1 MIRQP
6 VVVVLGHVDHGK
18 TSLLDKI
25 RRTSVAAREIGGI
38 SQHIGASEIPAE
50 TIEKIC
56 GDMLKQLQIT
66 LEIPGIL
73 FIDTPG
79 HEAFTNLRERGGSIS
94 DIAVL
99 VIDATKGFEP
109 QTLEALEILKDYKTP
124 FVIAMNKIDMINGW
138 IPTPNAPFAVSF
150 KKQSNDV
157 KARLDEKLYTI
168 LGKLHEL
175 GFNSERFDR
184 VEDFTKQIAIIPISA
199 KTGEGIS
206 ELLLFLSGLSQK
218 YLISRLKIKVKGTG
232 KGSIIEVKEEKGLG
246 TTVDVILY
254 DGILKKNDII
264 VFGTLGGA
272 KSTKVR
278 ALLKPKPLDEMR
290 DPREK
295 FSYVDEVHAASG
307 VKIFAPGLEK
317 AIAGSPVFVSQDNVE
332 KLKQKIEKEIA
343 SVLIEKGGLG
353 VMLRA
358 DTLGSLEAIRKML
371 QSNKIPVSKAGIGR
385 VSKTD
390 VIDAY
395 KIKGENRY
403 YGIILAFNVSVSEEA
418 LEEAKKSEVAILNEK
433 IIYSLLENYKKWVEA
448 EREKEKK
455 EAFTSLVLPAKI
467 KVLPGFCFRASKPA
481 IFGIEVLA
489 GRIKQEYEMIN
500 ENGEVIGKVK
510 SIQKEKESLSEATA
524 GMQVAIS
531 MDEPTYGRQVNE
543 RDVLYSNI
551 PKEHAKLLLT
561 RYREFLSD
569 EEARLIEKIREI
581 ISRETNL
588 NST

>member
-1 MIRQP
+1 
-6 VVVVLGHVDHGK
+6 VVVLGHVDHGK

-50 TIEKIC
+50 TITKIC
-56 GDMLKQLQIT
+56 GDMLKQLKIT

-94 DIAVL
+94 DISVL
-99 VIDATKGFEP
+99 VVDATKGFEP

-138 IPTPNAPFAVSF
+138 IPTPDAPFAVSF
-150 KKQSNDV
+150 KKQSAGVQAD
-157 KARLDEKLYTI
+157 LDERLYTI
-168 LGKLHEL
+168 VGKLHEL

-184 VEDFTKQIAIIPISA
+184 VEDFTKQIVIIPLSA

-218 YLISRLKIKVKGTG
+218 YLISRLKIKVKGVG

-246 TTVDVILY
+246 TTVDVILC
-254 DGILKKNDII
+254 DGILRKNDII

-272 KSTKVR
+272 ESTKVR

-307 VKIFAPGLEK
+307 VKIFAPSLEK
-317 AIAGSPVFVSQDNVE
+317 AIAGSPIFVAQDNVD

-358 DTLGSLEAIRKML
+358 DTLGSLEAITKML
-371 QSNKIPVSKAGIGR
+371 KSNSIPVSKAGIGR

-403 YGIILAFNVSVSEEA
+403 YGIILAFDVSVSEEA
-418 LEEAKKSEVAILNEK
+418 AEEAKKSDVTILNEK

-467 KVLPGFCFRASKPA
+467 KVLPGFCFRASNPA
-481 IFGIEVLA
+481 IFGVEILA

-500 ENGEVIGKVK
+500 ENGEVIGRVK
-510 SIQKEKESLSEATA
+510 SIQKEKENLNEATA

-543 RDVLYSNI
+543 RDVLYSSI

-569 EEARLIEKIREI
+569 EEARLIEKIKEI
-581 ISRETNL
+581 ISREMNL
-588 NST
+588 NSS